1 EPSED
6 LTVSIATNASGINVA
21 QDTANG
27 TIEDDDTP
35 TEITRI
41 HAIQGTGANVVSGT
55 YTVEAIVVGDFQASD
70 QLRGF
75 FIQEEDADVDA
86 DPLTSEGIF
95 VFCGSCST
103 DVVVGDLVQATGLA
117 EDFFDMSQIDVT
129 GDGASVTVIS
139 SENALPTPATVTL
152 SATGGDTEAT
162 DTFEQFEGMLVT
174 FPQELVVSEYFELA
188 RYGQLVLTETERPA
202 QFTDA
207 NEPSDAGYATFLEEL
222 AARRIILD
230 DDNNIQNDP
239 TEVGADEPY
248 FYPRPGLSTTNF
260 VRGGDSITNLTG
272 VMHWSFAGQS
282 GTNAWRIRPVE
293 PAFSYAFTS
302 NNPRTAQPADVG
314 GSLTVASFN
323 VLNYFTS
330 LNDGTNPNA
339 RGANSASEFTRQG
352 DKIAAAICAM
362 NADIVGLIEIENN
375 GSTAL
380 EALIA
385 ELNEVDG
392 CADYAYVN
400 TGVIGGDAIAVA
412 FIYRTD
418 TVELIGAPAV
428 LDTPDF
434 VSPFGS
440 PRNRPAL
447 AQTFQEIASE
457 GVVTVVVNHLKSKGS
472 GCGAGDDATDGS
484 GNCDLTRTVAAQ
496 VLVDWLATDPTNSGD
511 EDFLIIGDLNS
522 YRNERPIDAIEVGAD
537 DTLGTNDDFTD
548 LIDSFLGAGGYGY
561 VFDGQR
567 GYLDYAMANTAL
579 FPQVTGITSWHIN
592 ADEIPVLDYND
603 DILDAEER
611 SFERESAV
619 LPVYSPDPYRSSD
632 HDPVIVGL
640 NLTVP
645 VTDGTVTV
653 IKEVVN
659 DDDGTG
665 VVSNFPLFLVN
676 DGEQTAVLSGV
687 SETVA
692 PGIYSVTETMPAGMD
707 YTATFSGDCDANGNI
722 TVEAGDDLTCTIT
735 NDDVPV
741 PDTTI
746 TVTKVVVND
755 DGGTGVVADFPL
767 FLLTDTEQIAVVSGV
782 AQLVEPGT
790 YSVAEL
796 LPEGMEYTATFSG
809 DCDANGNITAEVGDT
824 LTCTITNDDVPEDTD
839 DGLPLAQSDLDVCW
853 IEDPNGNTSAWQVTN
868 DNPVP
873 LAQDSQA
880 KVLFDWAVYS
890 GDSVLQS
897 AMR

>member
-1 EPSED
+1 DLVYSLQLALPASEAVDVDVTVTGVTASQADVSGVTFGVPTTVTIPQGTTSAQFSITTVDDADLEPSED

-41 HAIQGTGANVVSGT
+41 HAIQGAGANVIGGT

-86 DPLTSEGIF
+86 DLLTSEGIF

-103 DVVVGDLVQATGLA
+103 DVVVGDLVQVTGLA

-139 SENALPTPATVTL
+139 SENPLPTPATVTL

-188 RYGQLVLTETERPA
+188 RYGQLVLTEAERPA

-207 NEPSDAGYATFLEEL
+207 NEPSDAGYTTFLEEL

-330 LNDGTNPNA
+330 LDDGTNPNA
-339 RGANSASEFTRQG
+339 RGAHSASEFIRQG

-375 GSTAL
+375 GATAL

-400 TGVIGGDAIAVA
+400 TGVIGTDAIAVA

-484 GNCDLTRTVAAQ
+484 GNCDLTRTV
-496 VLVDWLATDPTNSGD
+496 
-511 EDFLIIGDLNS
+511 
-522 YRNERPIDAIEVGAD
+522 
-537 DTLGTNDDFTD
+537 
-548 LIDSFLGAGGYGY
+548 
-561 VFDGQR
+561 
-567 GYLDYAMANTAL
+567 
-579 FPQVTGITSWHIN
+579 
-592 ADEIPVLDYND
+592 
-603 DILDAEER
+603 
-611 SFERESAV
+611 
-619 LPVYSPDPYRSSD
+619 
-632 HDPVIVGL
+632 
-640 NLTVP
+640 
-645 VTDGTVTV
+645 
-653 IKEVVN
+653 
-659 DDDGTG
+659 
-665 VVSNFPLFLVN
+665 
-676 DGEQTAVLSGV
+676 
-687 SETVA
+687 
-692 PGIYSVTETMPAGMD
+692 
-707 YTATFSGDCDANGNI
+707 
-722 TVEAGDDLTCTIT
+722 
-735 NDDVPV
+735 
-741 PDTTI
+741 
-746 TVTKVVVND
+746 
-755 DGGTGVVADFPL
+755 
-767 FLLTDTEQIAVVSGV
+767 
-782 AQLVEPGT
+782 
-790 YSVAEL
+790 
-796 LPEGMEYTATFSG
+796 
-809 DCDANGNITAEVGDT
+809 
-824 LTCTITNDDVPEDTD
+824 
-839 DGLPLAQSDLDVCW
+839 
-853 IEDPNGNTSAWQVTN
+853 
-868 DNPVP
+868 
-873 LAQDSQA
+873 
-880 KVLFDWAVYS
+880 
-890 GDSVLQS
+890 
-897 AMR
+897 